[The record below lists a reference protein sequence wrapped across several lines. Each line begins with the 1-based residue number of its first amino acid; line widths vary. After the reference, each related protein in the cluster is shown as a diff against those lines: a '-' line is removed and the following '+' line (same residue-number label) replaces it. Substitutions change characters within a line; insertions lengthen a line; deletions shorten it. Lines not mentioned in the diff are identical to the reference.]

1 MVSDDAF
8 DPRHA
13 SAASAAVAPAP
24 AAAPPLSTLAME
36 SPFLASPP
44 LAWAR
49 STATGSQPPAPQRSP
64 AMLPPPRSPAALPI
78 AATQIQSRGAP
89 PPPASYGANG
99 QPAYGGPPAPAPYHD
114 APLASG
120 PYGAPI
126 QAPYGGPYPAPY
138 LAPSAASYAPYAAPA
153 PTSYA
158 VAQMYAAPPALP
170 YGAHSPAAYGHHQQP
185 SADALIPYSDV
196 LPPGPPPDLPLSA
209 PMAEPGPFHF
219 AHLVTV
225 KLSADNYLLWRAQV
239 LPLMRSHYLE
249 GYVDGSL
256 PCPPAMV
263 PVPSS
268 HGGSVMVPNP
278 AHRRWTA
285 QDQAIL
291 GAIQSSLTPSVAGMV
306 VFAAT
311 SRDASS

>member
-1 MVSDDAF
+1 MISHDAF

-13 SAASAAVAPAP
+13 SASSAAVAPVP
-24 AAAPPLSTLAME
+24 AVALPLSTLAME

-49 STATGSQPPAPQRSP
+49 STASGSQPPAPQRSP
-64 AMLPPPRSPAALPI
+64 AMLPPPQSPAALPI
-78 AATQIQSRGAP
+78 AATPIQSRGAP

-114 APLASG
+114 ALLASG

-158 VAQMYAAPPALP
+158 AAQMYAAPPALP
-170 YGAHSPAAYGHHQQP
+170 YGAHSSAAYGHHQQP
-185 SADALIPYSDV
+185 SADALIPYSAV

-219 AHLVTV
+219 A
-225 KLSADNYLLWRAQV
+225 
-239 LPLMRSHYLE
+239 
-249 GYVDGSL
+249 
-256 PCPPAMV
+256 
-263 PVPSS
+263 
-268 HGGSVMVPNP
+268 
-278 AHRRWTA
+278 
-285 QDQAIL
+285 I
-291 GAIQSSLTPSVAGMV
+291 
-306 VFAAT
+306 
-311 SRDASS
+311 